1 MPDLDVHLDDIAA
14 GDPDAFARWVAG
26 AEPRVRASL
35 YSFAA
40 KVDTEAVVQETLLR
54 MWQVAPRVVPDGK
67 GDSLVRLAIRT
78 ARNLAIDHLR
88 RARTRP
94 EEIEAIERREWV
106 EPAPPDPLLR
116 RLIHA
121 CLEKLPK
128 KPRAAISAR
137 ISASGGRTDHQLCE
151 EVGMTLNT
159 FLVNVRRARLAV
171 AACLERGGARV
182 PEVRR

>member
-1 MPDLDVHLDDIAA
+1 MADLDLHLEAIAA
-14 GDPDAFARWVAG
+14 GDPDAFARWVVG

-35 YSFAA
+35 SSFAA
-40 KVDTEAVVQETLLR
+40 QVDTEAVVQETLLR
-54 MWQVAPRVVPDGK
+54 MWQVAPRVKTDGK
-67 GDSLVRLAIRT
+67 GDSLLRLAIRS

-94 EEIEAIERREWV
+94 TEIEAIERREWV
-106 EPAPPDPLLR
+106 DPAPPDPLLR

-121 CLEKLPK
+121 CLEKLPG
-128 KPRAAISAR
+128 KPRAAITAR
-137 ISASGGRTDHQLCE
+137 LTASGARPDVVLCD

-171 AACLERGGARV
+171 AKCLEAGGAKL
-182 PEVRR
+182 PEVPR